1 MSFPVGISVP
11 PPVLEPR
18 ANRTFDTYRRW
29 FIGYGLAGLVY
40 SAFAWSVMLAGSGKS
55 HFELALQLPLKGLIR
70 LLEWVHC
77 PEVLAF
83 VVTLFPPLTGLLCGL
98 LALAACWAWRAL
110 ELRWDRAR
118 YVVIGTA
125 LLEAILLCYGCAHA
139 QPHEGGMALHARGDS
154 LLAAGLAILFVGGVS
169 LVALSPLWAD
179 SGRGAVSGAGA
190 TSAS

>member
-11 PPVLEPR
+11 PPVLGTR
-18 ANRTFDTYRRW
+18 NARTRTFDTYRRW

-77 PEVLAF
+77 PGVLAF

-98 LALAACWAWRAL
+98 LALGACWAWRAL

-118 YVVIGTA
+118 HVVTGTV
-125 LLEAILLCYGCAHA
+125 LFEAILLAYGCASA
-139 QPHEGGMALHARGDS
+139 QPHEGGLALHVRGDS
-154 LLAAGLAILFVGGVS
+154 LLAVALVILFIGGMS

-179 SGRGAVSGAGA
+179 RRVA
-190 TSAS
+190 SAS